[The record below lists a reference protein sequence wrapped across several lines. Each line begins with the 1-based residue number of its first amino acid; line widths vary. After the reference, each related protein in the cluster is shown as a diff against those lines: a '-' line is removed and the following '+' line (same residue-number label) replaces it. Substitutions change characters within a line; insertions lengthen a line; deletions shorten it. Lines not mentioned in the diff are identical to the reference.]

1 MVKKTIRTVS
11 LIMAIILPMGLMGQ
25 TGSIT
30 GSVTDENGNALAG
43 ANVVVGG
50 TPMGASVDNE
60 GKYIFL
66 GVPAGTNT
74 VEASFI
80 GYASSS
86 QSVTVG
92 NGETTANFSL
102 AVSLLPS
109 DEVVVLAS
117 RRIEKIVDAPATIVV
132 INEAKIR
139 QSTGF
144 NFGSLMKEVKGVDIY
159 QAGIQTI
166 GVNARGFMSAY
177 SYRFMMLGD
186 GMNAMLPGAGR
197 SSGGLW
203 PIAKED
209 MERIEVIMGPSSAL
223 YGPNAHNGMVNIISK
238 HPRQYPGGSVVLG
251 AGQNSILTQRFRYAG
266 VAGSLAYKVNFEHMA
281 GIDWT
286 TDKEYW
292 ADLNGNDTLDPGETV
307 VVGNEED
314 SKIDDLR
321 MNTAVYYELGND
333 IEVAAGFG
341 QGKQTGWSIT
351 NQGANVLQDWTVNNT
366 WVQFS
371 HPRVFARLYN
381 TMNSAGTSHSVPN
394 RSFEELKGMSRKD
407 AIDKT
412 KYIDDSGL
420 IGAEA
425 QGNME
430 FGPVYLIAGFDYM
443 KFEPISGRTYLND
456 KGTDPVS
463 GEEEGETI
471 VLTQSGFYGQAQVE
485 LPASLSL
492 TAALRLDNHDSYG
505 KNTSPR
511 FGLVWKGL
519 GFGNV
524 RVTWNRAFQAP
535 AILQQELYLPYGV
548 IGPYPLILR
557 GGGQGFTYADGS
569 KIDPVKVETNETLE
583 FGFKGAPIRG
593 LYLDVNYFQS
603 NYKDFISP
611 LQFVADPLGLG
622 LAGTAGIPLIITHMG
637 NQTLDPEYIMTYK
650 NFGEIK
656 ISGFDLGIKY
666 VLKNN
671 IKVFLNYSK
680 ADYSNLKNKKE
691 DDATA
696 AEYASLNINSPETKW
711 AAGVDLKYLGL
722 KGLGVTVSVR
732 HVDEFD
738 FISGS
743 HRATEEGKGTTLT
756 GNPYFV
762 DEGPLGGFTLIDLAF
777 SYEISEKIIVNITID
792 NVTDQEARQ
801 MVGAPAT
808 RRLVVSE
815 VRYAF

>member
-341 QGKQTGWSIT
+341 QGK
-351 NQGANVLQDWTVNNT
+351 
-366 WVQFS
+366 
-371 HPRVFARLYN
+371 
-381 TMNSAGTSHSVPN
+381 
-394 RSFEELKGMSRKD
+394 
-407 AIDKT
+407 
-412 KYIDDSGL
+412 
-420 IGAEA
+420 
-425 QGNME
+425 
-430 FGPVYLIAGFDYM
+430 
-443 KFEPISGRTYLND
+443 
-456 KGTDPVS
+456 
-463 GEEEGETI
+463 
-471 VLTQSGFYGQAQVE
+471 
-485 LPASLSL
+485 
-492 TAALRLDNHDSYG
+492 
-505 KNTSPR
+505 
-511 FGLVWKGL
+511 
-519 GFGNV
+519 
-524 RVTWNRAFQAP
+524 
-535 AILQQELYLPYGV
+535 
-548 IGPYPLILR
+548 
-557 GGGQGFTYADGS
+557 
-569 KIDPVKVETNETLE
+569 
-583 FGFKGAPIRG
+583 
-593 LYLDVNYFQS
+593 
-603 NYKDFISP
+603 
-611 LQFVADPLGLG
+611 
-622 LAGTAGIPLIITHMG
+622 
-637 NQTLDPEYIMTYK
+637 
-650 NFGEIK
+650 
-656 ISGFDLGIKY
+656 
-666 VLKNN
+666 
-671 IKVFLNYSK
+671 
-680 ADYSNLKNKKE
+680 
-691 DDATA
+691 
-696 AEYASLNINSPETKW
+696 
-711 AAGVDLKYLGL
+711 
-722 KGLGVTVSVR
+722 
-732 HVDEFD
+732 
-738 FISGS
+738 
-743 HRATEEGKGTTLT
+743 
-756 GNPYFV
+756 
-762 DEGPLGGFTLIDLAF
+762 
-777 SYEISEKIIVNITID
+777 
-792 NVTDQEARQ
+792 
-801 MVGAPAT
+801 
-808 RRLVVSE
+808 
-815 VRYAF
+815 